1 MHSEIEIA
9 IKQYNSRY
17 KEHLHTSYN
26 TEINN
31 PADFANALGYTIER
45 ITKSVLICS
54 TDRKKFAMAVCSV
67 NKKFNF
73 PELAKHMT
81 CKKVEVA
88 SKEELNQLVGYPV
101 NGVCPIGLRDIPV
114 FMDSTLL
121 KFETVLVGGG
131 VPKTEIEIYPSDL
144 QKISEATI
152 LSILL

>member
-1 MHSEIEIA
+1 MHPEIEIA
-9 IKQYNSRY
+9 LKQYNSRY

-45 ITKSVLICS
+45 ITKSVLIRS

-121 KFETVLVGGG
+121 TFETVLVGGG
-131 VPKTEIEIYPSDL
+131 IPKTEIEIYPLDL
-144 QKISEATI
+144 QRISEATI
-152 LSILL
+152 LSIIL